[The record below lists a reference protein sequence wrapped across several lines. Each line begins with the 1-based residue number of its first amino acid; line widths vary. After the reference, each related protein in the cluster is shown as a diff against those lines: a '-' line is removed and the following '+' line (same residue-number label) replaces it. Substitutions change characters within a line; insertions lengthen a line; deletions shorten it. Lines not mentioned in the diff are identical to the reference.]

1 MNVQQAGGWN
11 ALMIATAAGHT
22 EIVALLLKYNAKIY
36 DHKDQIRSP
45 QSDNNDNLEFRKLIP
60 EGAVPLIGATLA
72 GHADIVTL
80 LLNHGA
86 NPNTTTE
93 DGRTPLM
100 IAAANG
106 HRGVVRALLQAKVY
120 ITHLSNTLSYSHT
133 PSDISSHARTDALS
147 LIHPLSHPSIHPL
160 SHPLTHPQSSLLLHP
175 LTSLLAHPLTPSLA
189 HLHQAHIP
197 MLKDM
202 GFTAM
207 RIGWVHVK
215 PYLGAAGREGN
226 SSGGDGENSSLLG
239 DSSGDSN
246 PGEFIIT
253 SSLYLLSALATC
265 FDVYNL

>member
-1 MNVQQAGGWN
+1 MVTMTSQVIPLDLVPMYYPCRLTLINCSLCYYYDIAELLIIKGADVNVQQAGGWN

-45 QSDNNDNLEFRKLIP
+45 QAENNDSVEFRKLIP

-106 HRGVVRALLQAKVY
+106 HRGVVRALLAAKVY
-120 ITHLSNTLSYSHT
+120 NIPPKIPSHTYISCTLSSTLFH
-133 PSDISSHARTDALS
+133 PPIF
-147 LIHPLSHPSIHPL
+147 IHPLL
-160 SHPLTHPQSSLLLHP
+160 FTHPHP
-175 LTSLLAHPLTPSLA
+175 PTLARISPPSVITTPGPCPGA
-189 HLHQAHIP
+189 ERH
-197 MLKDM
+197 
-202 GFTAM
+202 GFHSHEN
-207 RIGWVHVK
+207 R
-215 PYLGAAGREGN
+215 LGAFETLPRCRGERREQQ
-226 SSGGDGENSSLLG
+226 
-239 DSSGDSN
+239 
-246 PGEFIIT
+246 
-253 SSLYLLSALATC
+253 
-265 FDVYNL
+265 

>member
-1 MNVQQAGGWN
+1 MTTELLISKGADVNVQQAGGWN

-45 QSDNNDNLEFRKLIP
+45 QPENNDNVEFRKLIP

-106 HRGVVRALLQAKVY
+106 HRGVVRALLAAKVHLTFY
-120 ITHLSNTLSYSHT
+120 SSFTHVIHRLLYLHSYHSHLFYLSNPIPPSVLFTSGPGAGTKGYGFHSDENWMGTYETLS
-133 PSDISSHARTDALS
+133 RC
-147 LIHPLSHPSIHPL
+147 
-160 SHPLTHPQSSLLLHP
+160 
-175 LTSLLAHPLTPSLA
+175 
-189 HLHQAHIP
+189 
-197 MLKDM
+197 
-202 GFTAM
+202 
-207 RIGWVHVK
+207 
-215 PYLGAAGREGN
+215 GR
-226 SSGGDGENSSLLG
+226 S
-239 DSSGDSN
+239 
-246 PGEFIIT
+246 
-253 SSLYLLSALATC
+253 
-265 FDVYNL
+265 